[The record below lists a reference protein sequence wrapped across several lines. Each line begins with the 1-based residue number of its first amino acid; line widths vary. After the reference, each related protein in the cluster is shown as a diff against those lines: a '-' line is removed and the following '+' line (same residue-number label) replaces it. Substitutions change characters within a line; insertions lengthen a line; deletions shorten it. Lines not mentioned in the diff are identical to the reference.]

1 MQKARILLRGK
12 AVILMGK
19 NTLMRKVI
27 REQAVKNPALETLVP
42 LVYGNMGLVFTNG
55 NLNDIRRI
63 VLEQKVPAAAKSGAL
78 APADVF
84 IPPGP
89 TGLDPG
95 QTAFFQALN
104 IATKIVKGAIEL
116 TGVVH
121 LLKVGDKV
129 TSSHVALLTKLNI
142 LPFFYGFQVTD
153 VYENG
158 TVYAAKILDM
168 NQDDLLQKFIGGIRK
183 IAAISLAIG
192 YPTLAS
198 LPHIIAGAFSKIIAI
213 SLETDLDVKEAKPF
227 KDFLADPDAFKAAAA
242 AAAPAAA
249 AGGAGGAAAKAPEPE
264 PEKEKSEES
273 EADMSAAHHTHS
285 PQVKVHD
292 PPPRIRSPS
301 PTLLSSLAAVI
312 GASRCSIRR
321 KERADSTS
329 MRHYCRVYG
338 RGRCSELLC
347 TTHSSLSGSIHR
359 DSRDVA
365 LPTSLGRILHSA
377 RPKRFFLPLCCTADC
392 TRCATKMRGRCIVRS
407 PCCMPEASPLHCC
420 SVTAWL

>member
-1 MQKARILLRGK
+1 
-12 AVILMGK
+12 
-19 NTLMRKVI
+19 
-27 REQAVKNPALETLVP
+27 
-42 LVYGNMGLVFTNG
+42 MGLVFTNG
-55 NLNDIRRI
+55 NLSEIRKI
-63 VLEQKVPAAAKSGAL
+63 VLENKVPAAAKSGGL

-116 TGVVH
+116 TAVVH

-168 NQDDLLQKFIGGIRK
+168 SQDDLMAKFFSSVRK

-198 LPHIIAGAFSKIIAI
+198 VPHIIAGAFAKIIAI
-213 SLETDLDVKEAKPF
+213 SIEADVEVKEAQPF
-227 KDFLADPDAFKAAAA
+227 KDFLANPDAFKAAATA
-242 AAAPAAA
+242 SAPA
-249 AGGAGGAAAKAPEPE
+249 GGGGGGGGAAKAAEPE

-273 EADMSAAHHTHS
+273 EADMGF
-285 PQVKVHD
+285 
-292 PPPRIRSPS
+292 
-301 PTLLSSLAAVI
+301 SLF
-312 GASRCSIRR
+312 
-321 KERADSTS
+321 D
-329 MRHYCRVYG
+329 
-338 RGRCSELLC
+338 
-347 TTHSSLSGSIHR
+347 
-359 DSRDVA
+359 
-365 LPTSLGRILHSA
+365 
-377 RPKRFFLPLCCTADC
+377 
-392 TRCATKMRGRCIVRS
+392 
-407 PCCMPEASPLHCC
+407 
-420 SVTAWL
+420 